1 MSRVQS
7 ELQWRRADRLRAQ
20 HNRGGS
26 KVAQLSKAETAVQK
40 NPRLLP
46 LLPPHHHVAAAAAA
60 AAAAVVV
67 VVVATISGSARPPHM
82 PFGPAG

>member
-7 ELQWRRADRLRAQ
+7 ELQWRRADRPRAQ

-60 AAAAVVV
+60 AVVV